1 MVVKFHS
8 KQSLDINAPQ
18 FYEFS
23 LLVTM
28 VILINVVIGGF
39 SREDLKVVSIVQGL
53 FFFSRDMPCP
63 IWYNNI
69 STSKYTFSSDFL
81 LLAINF

>member
-1 MVVKFHS
+1 MAVKFHS

-18 FYEFS
+18 FNEFS

-39 SREDLKVVSIVQGL
+39 SREDLKVVSIVQVL
-53 FFFSRDMPCP
+53 FFFLARYAMPC
-63 IWYNNI
+63 
-69 STSKYTFSSDFL
+69 L
-81 LLAINF
+81 V